1 MKANSFFEAWNGFF
15 FAEQSPIPL
24 VLFRVAYG
32 TAVIAT
38 LFLLHGDW
46 IAWYGPDAWVRL
58 STIRAMEPG
67 PRLNLFTMIPPSDSW
82 VRILFWVFLVSAV
95 CLTIGLF
102 TRVNSILV
110 FVCLASIQQRNLL
123 ILHGGDTFLRV
134 TGFFLM
140 FAPAGAALSVDRL
153 IRIWRGKEGVEI
165 QPCRPWA
172 QRMIQFE
179 LALLYFAGFCSK
191 IEGGSW
197 VQGTALY
204 YVYHL
209 DELERF
215 PIPPWFFHPVILR
228 LATWFALALEFSM
241 GVLIWIKELRYP
253 LLAVGVLFHLSL
265 EYSLNIPMFQWDVL
279 SAYILFVDPAD
290 LKRFWNGICTRA
302 DRYFSEQINVVYDG
316 ASERRRRIANVLRA
330 IDIFGR
336 LSFADLRNSHT
347 QFDATCQDVQN
358 KFLVA
363 TSSGLLRGRDGLR
376 AIAGV
381 VPLLWPLA
389 LLLRIQQLWTPRIAA
404 STKSGDA

>member
-1 MKANSFFEAWNGFF
+1 VKANSFFEAWNGFF
-15 FAEQSPIPL
+15 FAEQSPTPL
-24 VLFRVAYG
+24 ALFRIAYG

-38 LFLLHGDW
+38 LFLLHADW
-46 IAWYGPDAWVRL
+46 IAWYGPNAWVRL
-58 STIRAMEPG
+58 STIRTMEPG
-67 PRLNLFTMIPPSDSW
+67 PRLNLFTIIPQSDSW
-82 VRILFWVFLVSAV
+82 VRILFWFFLVSAV
-95 CLTIGLF
+95 CLTIGLL
-102 TRVNSILV
+102 TRVNSIIV
-110 FVCLASIQQRNLL
+110 FACLASIQQRNLL

-209 DELERF
+209 DELQRF
-215 PIPPWFFHPVILR
+215 PIPSWFFHPIILR
-228 LATWFALALEFSM
+228 LGTWFALALEFSL

-279 SAYILFVDPAD
+279 TAYILFVDPAD
-290 LKRFWNGICTRA
+290 LTLFWNWIRTRA
-302 DRYFSEQINVVYDG
+302 DRYFGKQMNVIYDG
-316 ASERRRRIANVLRA
+316 ASERRLRTANMLRA

-336 LSFADLRNSHT
+336 LSFADLRDPHA
-347 QFDATCQDVQN
+347 QFDAPRQEAQN
-358 KFLVA
+358 QLLVA
-363 TSSGLLRGRDGLR
+363 TSSGLCRGRDALR
-376 AIAGV
+376 AISGV
-381 VPLLWPLA
+381 VPVLWPLA
-389 LLLRIQQLWTPRIAA
+389 ILLRIQQLWSPRIAA
-404 STKSGDA
+404 SPKAG

>member
-1 MKANSFFEAWNGFF
+1 VKANSFFEAWNGFF
-15 FAEQSPIPL
+15 FAEQPPTPL
-24 VLFRVAYG
+24 ALFRIAYG
-32 TAVIAT
+32 TVVIAT

-46 IAWYGPDAWVRL
+46 IAWYGPNAWVRL
-58 STIRAMEPG
+58 STIRTMEPG
-67 PRLNLFTMIPPSDSW
+67 PRLNLFTIIPQSDSW
-82 VRILFWVFLVSAV
+82 VRILFWVFLISAV
-95 CLTIGLF
+95 CLTIGLL
-102 TRVNSILV
+102 TRVNSIIV
-110 FVCLASIQQRNLL
+110 FACLASIQQRNLL

-153 IRIWRGKEGVEI
+153 IRIWRGKEGAEI
-165 QPCRPWA
+165 RPRRPWA

-209 DELERF
+209 DELQRF
-215 PIPPWFFHPVILR
+215 PLPSWFFHPVMLK
-228 LATWFALALEFSM
+228 LGTWFALVFEFSM

-279 SAYILFVDPAD
+279 SAYILFVDPVD
-290 LKRFWNGICTRA
+290 LTRFWNWIRVRA
-302 DRYFSEQINVVYDG
+302 NRRFGEPLKVIYDG
-316 ASERRRRIANVLRA
+316 ASEPRLRTANVLRA
-330 IDIFGR
+330 MDIFGR
-336 LSFADLRNSHT
+336 LSFSDVRDSGAPV
-347 QFDATCQDVQN
+347 DAPRQDAKNQL
-358 KFLVA
+358 LVA
-363 TSSGLLRGRDGLR
+363 TSSGLRRGRDGLR
-376 AIAGV
+376 AVAGA

-389 LLLRIQQLWTPRIAA
+389 ILLRIQQLWTPRIAA
-404 STKSGDA
+404 STQS

>member
-15 FAEQSPIPL
+15 FAEQSPTPL
-24 VLFRVAYG
+24 ALFRIAYG

-38 LFLLHGDW
+38 LFLLHADW
-46 IAWYGPDAWVRL
+46 IAWYGPNAWVRL
-58 STIRAMEPG
+58 STIRTMEPG
-67 PRLNLFTMIPPSDSW
+67 PRLNLFTIIPQSDSW

-95 CLTIGLF
+95 CLTIGLL
-102 TRVNSILV
+102 TRVNSIIV
-110 FVCLASIQQRNLL
+110 FACLASIQQRNLL

-153 IRIWRGKEGVEI
+153 VRIWRGKEGVEI

-209 DELERF
+209 DELQRF
-215 PIPPWFFHPVILR
+215 PIPSWFFHPIILR
-228 LATWFALALEFSM
+228 LGTWFALALEFSL

-279 SAYILFVDPAD
+279 TAYILFVDPAD
-290 LKRFWNGICTRA
+290 LTLFWNWIRTRA
-302 DRYFSEQINVVYDG
+302 DRYFGRQMNVIYDG
-316 ASERRRRIANVLRA
+316 ASERRLRTANMLRV

-336 LSFADLRNSHT
+336 LSFADLRDPHT
-347 QFDATCQDVQN
+347 QFDAPRQEARNQL
-358 KFLVA
+358 LVA
-363 TSSGLLRGRDGLR
+363 TSSGLRRGRDALR
-376 AIAGV
+376 AISGV
-381 VPLLWPLA
+381 VPVLWPLA
-389 LLLRIQQLWTPRIAA
+389 ILLRIQQLWSPRIAA
-404 STKSGDA
+404 STKAG